1 VTAAR
6 VGDSDERLARPRQE
20 ESETST
26 PKGPEDIG
34 QLAAEVGRRFGLYH
48 EQVDR
53 LQTERTQENERLRA
67 DLGRLGRR
75 SRASTKTMT
84 DCGPSEM
91 SCWPPS
97 TTWPM

>member
-1 VTAAR
+1 M
-6 VGDSDERLARPRQE
+6 
-20 ESETST
+20 ST

-84 DCGPSEM
+84 DCEPSET
-91 SCWPPS
+91 SCWPPFAR
-97 TTWPM
+97 WPM